1 MGRTLEERIND
12 LRFRIFLLH
21 GGDHL
26 SPLRLNGFI
35 SPPVHSLRYKSNL
48 ELTRNHIIW
57 FYRQLA
63 ELIDGIQFDLFS
75 EAGFDPERYGLR
87 PLPPEYPSNWMC
99 PTGDYPDRLA
109 WKQ

>member
-1 MGRTLEERIND
+1 MAKSKFNQPPTEEF
-12 LRFRIFLLH
+12 LRRQIDMEFQVWDSIHDH
-21 GGDHL
+21 GCQDPFWEDGC
-26 SPLRLNGFI
+26 
-35 SPPVHSLRYKSNL
+35 NL
-48 ELTRNHIIW
+48 ELVRNHIIW

-63 ELIDGIQFDLFS
+63 ELMDGIQFDLFA